1 MSVYWLSATS
11 YNKHATKGDSEFH
24 HLHQSKS
31 IPANS
36 SAFRTLHFWPYALYS
51 QARPLHCKTACM
63 HNHIPEQENNTS
75 CWILPEQS
83 QSKKKKKKI
92 LLSVSYRI
100 LKFLDARNLWMSQAQ
115 LLLEQTVAKD
125 SIDGISAISLVHLF
139 QCCTDLVN
147 TFFSN
152 I

>member
-1 MSVYWLSATS
+1 MHCIP
-11 YNKHATKGDSEFH
+11 KHGHCIVKQLACTTTYQNRRTIPPVEFF
-24 HLHQSKS
+24 Q
-31 IPANS
+31 N
-36 SAFRTLHFWPYALYS
+36 R
-51 QARPLHCKTACM
+51 ARAR
-63 HNHIPEQENNTS
+63 
-75 CWILPEQS
+75 
-83 QSKKKKKKI
+83 KKKKKI

>member
-1 MSVYWLSATS
+1 MHCIP
-11 YNKHATKGDSEFH
+11 KHGHCIVKQLACTTTYQNRRTIPPVEFF
-24 HLHQSKS
+24 Q
-31 IPANS
+31 N
-36 SAFRTLHFWPYALYS
+36 R
-51 QARPLHCKTACM
+51 ARAR
-63 HNHIPEQENNTS
+63 
-75 CWILPEQS
+75 
-83 QSKKKKKKI
+83 KKKKI